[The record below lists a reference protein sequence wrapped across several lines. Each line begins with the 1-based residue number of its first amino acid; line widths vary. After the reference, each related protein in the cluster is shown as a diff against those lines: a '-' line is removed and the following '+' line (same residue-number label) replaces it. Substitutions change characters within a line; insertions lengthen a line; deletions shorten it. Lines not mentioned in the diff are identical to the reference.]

1 MKNYAKSV
9 SETEFFSDY
18 TSRSTV
24 NPFTNESTAPIAKIT
39 NFGMW
44 APYQLPIES
53 IKNTTEQKNV
63 INAILKQGYDEYYFA
78 IGDFRSKSTRSM
90 TENLLQS
97 ADATKL
103 KIIIILLP
111 PSEAGPKGNFDW
123 NGWIKYLNSLKA
135 KHLTSLDGFVI
146 DDFNLS
152 KDSAHG
158 NKGKENSN
166 NDNNHAKD
174 SNNENNKTPKENVNF
189 MLKSKLEEALEKKK
203 KGLALL
209 SSSLL

>member
-9 SETEFFSDY
+9 SGTEFFSDY